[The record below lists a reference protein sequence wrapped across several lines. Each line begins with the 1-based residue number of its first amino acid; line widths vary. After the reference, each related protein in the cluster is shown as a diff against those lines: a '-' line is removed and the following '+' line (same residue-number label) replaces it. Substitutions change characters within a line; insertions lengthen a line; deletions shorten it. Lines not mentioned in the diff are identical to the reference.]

1 MLLNGGV
8 FRGPFSACYIWLR
21 SRVGSL
27 IRVLIPG
34 AVLTDGRATAQVC
47 DSWFLITAVWEA
59 GFRWL
64 MSILGED
71 DQTAVWPFSLTGAAG
86 YEAPIVV
93 LWGVDHAEVIARVPC
108 CGALIKDGCFP
119 GGAPASFLLFQLSYF
134 LKATDYYNEGENMDF
149 SSLKFCLTTLWEA
162 SCCSSCCV
170 SSLMVLR

>member
-1 MLLNGGV
+1 
-8 FRGPFSACYIWLR
+8 
-21 SRVGSL
+21 
-27 IRVLIPG
+27 
-34 AVLTDGRATAQVC
+34 
-47 DSWFLITAVWEA
+47 
-59 GFRWL
+59 

-93 LWGVDHAEVIARVPC
+93 LWGVDHAEVIAGVPC
-108 CGALIKDGCFP
+108 CGALIKDGCFL

-134 LKATDYYNEGENMDF
+134 LKATDYYNEGERNIDF
-149 SSLKFCLTTLWEA
+149 SFLKVCLTTLWEA